1 MVDETPECESALA
14 FAASRALRTQGQLAL
29 LYVIE
34 PDVDFQWL
42 GVEDVAR
49 EEGHNKA
56 KAVFRL
62 FGRKLKAMG
71 FEDLV
76 PEEIVREGMKA
87 EEITKLIEDDED
99 IGVLVLGASK
109 DPSGPG
115 PLVTTLAGRQARR
128 HLPGADHR
136 GAGPSLDR
144 GDSRARLSDGGARQ
158 SRIRTTR
165 STMIRD
171 YADHAANERTFLAW
185 LRTGIAVVAF
195 GFVIEKFN
203 LFVLTLAGADLARCG
218 RSFAFREIVWAV
230 RFRRRACVYRR
241 RHPCDTHRDHP
252 LRAHRATA
260 GRSSD
265 ALAWHPA
272 PTWLSV

>member
-1 MVDETPECESALA
+1 MAKKKQPAKTKKTETPAQERARKKRQIFAEGHKRKFLVGVDETPECESALA

-71 FEDLV
+71 FEDIV

-87 EEITKLIEDDED
+87 DEITKLIEDDED

-115 PLVTTLAGRQARR
+115 PLVTTLAGGRLVGTFPVPITVVPG
-128 HLPGADHR
+128 HLA
-136 GAGPSLDR
+136 
-144 GDSRARLSDGGARQ
+144 
-158 SRIRTTR
+158 
-165 STMIRD
+165 
-171 YADHAANERTFLAW
+171 
-185 LRTGIAVVAF
+185 
-195 GFVIEKFN
+195 IE
-203 LFVLTLAGADLARCG
+203 
-218 RSFAFREIVWAV
+218 EI
-230 RFRRRACVYRR
+230 
-241 RHPCDTHRDHP
+241 
-252 LRAHRATA
+252 L
-260 GRSSD
+260 
-265 ALAWHPA
+265 ALA
-272 PTWLSV
+272 